1 MRRTIKFFFGLA
13 LFVLGFQVST
23 LFLVLFV
30 FDWEGLM
37 RDADTVSL
45 VWVKKTD
52 YERLIAV
59 LEEHGYGFE
68 PLPPNT
74 VAGDVIVYGDVR
86 PLAQLIAEVGGRPR
100 ICVHQA
106 V

>member
-13 LFVLGFQVST
+13 LFVLGFQVSS

-30 FDWEGLM
+30 LNWEGLM

-45 VWVKKTD
+45 VWVKNKAD

-68 PLPPNT
+68 PWPPT
-74 VAGDVIVYGDVR
+74 QWRATLLYT
-86 PLAQLIAEVGGRPR
+86 ATSGRWPR
-100 ICVHQA
+100 
-106 V
+106 